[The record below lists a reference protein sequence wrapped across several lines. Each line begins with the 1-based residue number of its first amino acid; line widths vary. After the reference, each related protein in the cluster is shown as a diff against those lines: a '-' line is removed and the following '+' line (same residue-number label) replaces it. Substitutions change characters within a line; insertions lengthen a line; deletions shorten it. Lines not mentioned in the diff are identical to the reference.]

1 MKITVNGTVLELH
14 GGARV
19 KDAIHA
25 FYTQAGK
32 KIPGRLPAAEDRYGN
47 SLAPDGE
54 LTEGNTIILVTG
66 RRKKGT
72 FLKLILLALA
82 SGIISS
88 CSGLRQA
95 GSSTAPGAEP
105 AKKPPADRQAAIFA
119 VNDMHAA
126 IDNFPKLAWIADSL
140 KTVYPDMLLVAAGDN
155 QTGNPVND
163 QFPEKGWPMIDLMN
177 SVGFRISAV
186 GNHEFD
192 TGPEGF
198 SNLTQKAQ
206 FDFICANVTPPA
218 TLNVKFT
225 PYRIITLPNGLRIA
239 FLGLL
244 QLGQNGIPD
253 SHPDNVKG
261 FSFRSPFE
269 TARDY
274 LWLKDSSDVFIAL
287 SHIGFEEDV
296 KLAETLSGGPDLIIG
311 GHSHTRVEREQIHN
325 GILITQ
331 AENKL
336 KYGTLIRLSVSS
348 DGTVHKTMQLID
360 IRNSKK
366 EKPEIRAIVD
376 RYNDNPVLNEL
387 IATASDDFS
396 SYEELGYLMA
406 DAQRAAA
413 GADIALMNPGGVRID
428 QLAKG
433 PVTIK
438 NVYQLDPFG
447 NELVVTKLTGDE
459 IYSLMRAAWPVD
471 DKSPL
476 YPSGVTTEISI
487 NAQGDPEEI
496 KIFTVD
502 GKPLDPAR
510 VYTVAMN
517 SYMTQVYKYQ
527 HADPGQSLFFTTAE
541 ALIRYLKKEV
551 NLRSYRDDKRIKVSR
566 L

>member
-1 MKITVNGTVLELH
+1 MVLELH

-19 KDAIHA
+19 MDAIHA
-25 FYTQAGK
+25 YYTQSGK

-47 SLAPDGE
+47 SVAPDGE
-54 LTEGNTIILVTG
+54 LTEGSTIMLVTG

-72 FLKLILLALA
+72 FLRLILLVLA

-88 CSGLRQA
+88 CSGFRQA
-95 GSSTAPGAEP
+95 GSSTAPGGEP
-105 AKKPPADRQAAIFA
+105 PKNTAADRHAVIFA

-126 IDNFPKLAWIADSL
+126 IDNFPKLAWIVDSL
-140 KTVYPDMLLVAAGDN
+140 KTVYPHLLLVAAGDN

-269 TARDY
+269 TAREY

-296 KLAETLSGGPDLIIG
+296 KLAETLAPGLDLIIG
-311 GHSHTRVEREQIHN
+311 GHSHTRVEKEQIHN
-325 GILITQ
+325 GVLITQ

-336 KYGTLIRLSVSS
+336 KYGTLIKLSVSG
-348 DGTVHKTMQLID
+348 DGTVHKSMQLID

-502 GKPLDPAR
+502 GKPC
-510 VYTVAMN
+510 
-517 SYMTQVYKYQ
+517 TQ
-527 HADPGQSLFFTTAE
+527 
-541 ALIRYLKKEV
+541 
-551 NLRSYRDDKRIKVSR
+551 
-566 L
+566 